1 MTPTTGMAAI
11 VAEAEEGEVA
21 AIVAVAIEAAAVAVA
36 AAVGVAAVVDG
47 TGGKL
52 HWNACY
58 SACTSVL
65 LLFGC
70 SFVENRVV
78 GCWWRYDI
86 YYQNLE
92 RGDSTRL

>member
-1 MTPTTGMAAI
+1 MAAI

-21 AIVAVAIEAAAVAVA
+21 AIVAVAIEAAAVAAAVGVA
-36 AAVGVAAVVDG
+36 VVVGVAAVVDG

-52 HWNACY
+52 HWNSCY

-78 GCWWRYDI
+78 GCRWRYDI